1 MNELELPLDEALE
14 AAKDIG
20 VDYVWFTELRDRPQV
35 AEMTDA
41 EVDKLAEK
49 IAAHGLEQML
59 ISAGSPFKFTHLTD
73 LDADGLPE
81 HPEFRKD
88 FDDLVRSMEI
98 ASRLGVDAVSVY
110 SFAWPGEY
118 TADKPTWPMRWLTRG
133 GVIADVDM
141 DKLVRA
147 FSLVAEQAEKHDVDA
162 VVSMMPWNY
171 TNTTAN
177 FRLVIERV
185 GSGRLKVMWGP
196 ADNYNCGEWDV
207 ATAGFD
213 NVRPFLHS
221 LHVKDLH
228 VNDGLRLDFEYR
240 PLGEGDVDYPAVL
253 RSLLGPRQRSHTV
266 GGDPLPSAERLGRGG
281 HANQLRPPQSAGGAG
296 PGEGLTGPES
306 LPPPGDVRKGASSGT
321 SALIRSGRPRLQAA
335 PPAAGPAPPPRP
347 SRGERGLR
355 PC

>member
-1 MNELELPLDEALE
+1 
-14 AAKDIG
+14 
-20 VDYVWFTELRDRPQV
+20 
-35 AEMTDA
+35 MTDA
-41 EVDKLAEK
+41 EVDKVAEK

-73 LDADGLPE
+73 LDADGLPG

-147 FSLVAEQAEKHDVDA
+147 FSLVAEQAEKYDVDA

-177 FRLVIERV
+177 FRL
-185 GSGRLKVMWGP
+185 
-196 ADNYNCGEWDV
+196 
-207 ATAGFD
+207 
-213 NVRPFLHS
+213 
-221 LHVKDLH
+221 
-228 VNDGLRLDFEYR
+228 
-240 PLGEGDVDYPAVL
+240 
-253 RSLLGPRQRSHTV
+253 
-266 GGDPLPSAERLGRGG
+266 G
-281 HANQLRPPQSAGGAG
+281 HRA
-296 PGEGLTGPES
+296 
-306 LPPPGDVRKGASSGT
+306 
-321 SALIRSGRPRLQAA
+321 
-335 PPAAGPAPPPRP
+335 
-347 SRGERGLR
+347 RGLR
-355 PC
+355 QAKGHVGPRRQLQLR